1 MTFIHCFSF
10 ELHSRKN
17 MKLLIAIFFS
27 LIISDATAKLF
38 VNPYPKLE
46 SHSGNSDEFGDDD
59 VLFITPYLES
69 GKDVKEIQ
77 KMAAIDHPDLKDFP
91 GFSGYLTVNK
101 TTNSNMFFWYF
112 PAAQQPESSPVVLW
126 LQGGPGASSLFGLF
140 TENGPFEVT
149 KSQKVK
155 ARKYSW
161 HLNHNLLYI
170 DNPVGT
176 GFSFV
181 DKDEGYARN
190 EVDVGRDLYSAL
202 LQFFTLFPNLQ
213 QNKFYITGESYAGK
227 YVPAISH
234 TIHKNNG
241 GAKLKINLKGLAMG
255 NGLCDPLHQLEYGDY
270 LYQLGLIDTIGRDTF
285 HQYEKKG
292 RDCIKKKDFNGAFDV
307 FDQLINMDQLPSG
320 SLFKNM
326 TGFSTY
332 FNYLQQEDDGSDAPM
347 AAFLK
352 RTDVRK
358 AIHVGALPFHGL
370 DLDENKVEDHLKL
383 DVMDTIAPYLSEL
396 LAHYRVCIYNGQ
408 LDIIVAYP
416 LTINYLK
423 KLPFEH
429 SQDYK
434 KAPRYIWK
442 VGTDIAGFVHEAGNL
457 VEVLVRNAGH
467 MVPHDQPKW
476 AFDLITRFTHG
487 KSFY

>member
-1 MTFIHCFSF
+1 
-10 ELHSRKN
+10 
-17 MKLLIAIFFS
+17 MKFVIISLCLS
-27 LIISDATAKLF
+27 LISFSSAKLF
-38 VNPYPKLE
+38 INPYPRLE
-46 SHSGNSDEFGDDD
+46 SHAGFPAEDFAGSDGP
-59 VLFITPYLES
+59 LLITPLLES

-77 KMAAIDHPDLKDFP
+77 KMAAIDLPDLKDFP
-91 GFSGYLTVNK
+91 GFSGFITVNK

-112 PAAQQPESSPVVLW
+112 PAASQSESSPVVLW

-149 KSQKVK
+149 SSGKVK

-161 HLNHNLLYI
+161 NLNHNLLYI

-181 DKDEGYARN
+181 DKDEGYAKN
-190 EVDVGRDLYSAL
+190 EVDVGNDLYSAL

-213 QNKFYITGESYAGK
+213 QNKFYVTGESYAGK

-234 TIHKNNG
+234 TIHKRNG
-241 GAKLKINLKGLAMG
+241 GAKLKINLQGLAIG
-255 NGLCDPLHQLEYGDY
+255 NGFSDPLHQLEYGDY
-270 LYQLGLIDTIGRDTF
+270 LYQLGLIDTNGRDQF
-285 HQYEKKG
+285 HEFQKKG
-292 RDCIKKKDFNGAFDV
+292 TDCIKKEDYDCAFEV
-307 FDQLINMDQLPSG
+307 FDELIDMDQHAS
-320 SLFKNM
+320 SLFQNM

-332 FNYLQQEDDGSDAPM
+332 FNYLEQQDDGADKPM
-347 AAFLK
+347 ANFLK
-352 RTDVRK
+352 RSDVRK
-358 AIHVGALPFHGL
+358 AIHVGDLPFHGL
-370 DLDENKVEDHLKL
+370 DGDENKVEEHLKK
-383 DVMDTIAPYLSEL
+383 DIMKSVTPYISEL
-396 LAHYRVCIYNGQ
+396 LSHYRVCIYNGQ

-423 KLPFEH
+423 KLSFKD
-429 SQDYK
+429 SDKYK
-434 KAPRYIWK
+434 KAPRYIWR

-476 AFDLITRFTHG
+476 AYDLITRFTHG
-487 KSFY
+487 KSLH

>member
-1 MTFIHCFSF
+1 MKFLIFSVF
-10 ELHSRKN
+10 VA
-17 MKLLIAIFFS
+17 LISVA
-27 LIISDATAKLF
+27 AAKLF
-38 VNPYPKLE
+38 VNPYPNLE
-46 SHSGNSDEFGDDD
+46 SHRGDPEDFTADD
-59 VLFITPYLES
+59 GPLFVTKYLED

-77 KMAAIDHPDLKDFP
+77 KMAAIELDDLKAFP
-91 GFSGYLTVNK
+91 GYSGFFTVNK

-112 PAAQQPESSPVVLW
+112 PAAAQPETAPVTLW

-149 KSQKVK
+149 KSGKVK

-161 HLNHNLLYI
+161 HHNHNLLYI

-181 DKDEGYARN
+181 DKDEGYAKN
-190 EVDVGRDLYSAL
+190 EVDVGRDLYNAL
-202 LQFFTLFPNLQ
+202 TQFFTLFPDLQ
-213 QNKFYITGESYAGK
+213 KNDFFITGESYGGK

-234 TIHKNNG
+234 TIHKRNG
-241 GAKLKINLKGLAMG
+241 NAKLKINLKGLAIG
-255 NGLCDPLHQLEYGDY
+255 NGLCDPQHQLMYGDY

-285 HQYEKKG
+285 HAYEKKG
-292 RDCIKKKDFNGAFDV
+292 RTCIANRDFNGAFDV

-332 FNYLQQEDDGSDAPM
+332 FNYLQQQDDGADAPM

-352 RTDVRK
+352 RSDVRK
-358 AIHVGALPFHGL
+358 AIHVGDLPFHGL
-370 DLDENKVEDHLKL
+370 DGDENKVEEHLKL
-383 DVMDTIAPYLSEL
+383 DVMDTIAPWLTEL
-396 LAHYRVCIYNGQ
+396 LSHYKVCIYNGQ

-429 SQDYK
+429 SKEYK
-434 KAPRYIWK
+434 TATRYIWR
-442 VGTDIAGFVHEAGNL
+442 VGNDIAGFVHEAGNL

-476 AFDLITRFTHG
+476 AYDLITRFTHG
-487 KSFY
+487 KSFH

>member
-1 MTFIHCFSF
+1 
-10 ELHSRKN
+10 
-17 MKLLIAIFFS
+17 MKLTIILLCAS
-27 LIISDATAKLF
+27 LIGLCSAKLF
-38 VNPYPKLE
+38 INPYPKLQ
-46 SHSGNSDEFGDDD
+46 SHVGNAEDFEGDDGEP
-59 VLFITPYLES
+59 LFITPLLEG

-77 KMAAIDHPDLKDFP
+77 KMAAIDLPDLKDFP
-91 GFSGYLTVNK
+91 GYSGFLTVNK

-112 PAAQQPESSPVVLW
+112 PAQSQSETAPVLLW

-149 KSQKVK
+149 KSGKVK

-161 HLNHNLLYI
+161 NLNHNLLYI

-181 DKDEGYARN
+181 DKDEGYAKN
-190 EVDVGRDLYSAL
+190 EVDVGNDLYEAL
-202 LQFFTLFPNLQ
+202 IQFFTLFPDLQ
-213 QNKFYITGESYAGK
+213 KNKFYASGESYAGK
-227 YVPAISH
+227 YVPAIGH
-234 TIHKNNG
+234 AIHRRNG
-241 GAKLKINLKGLAMG
+241 GAKLKINLQGLAIG
-255 NGLCDPLHQLEYGDY
+255 NGLCDPLHMMHYGDY
-270 LYQLGLIDTIGRDTF
+270 LYQLGLIDTLGRDLF

-292 RDCIKKKDFNGAFDV
+292 RDCIVKKDFNCAFDT
-307 FDQLINMDQLPSG
+307 FDILLNMDQHPEG

-326 TGFSTY
+326 TGFTTY
-332 FNYLQQEDDGSDAPM
+332 FNYLKQQDDGSDAPM
-347 AAFLK
+347 GKFLQ

-370 DLDENKVEDHLKL
+370 DGDENKVEEHLKL
-383 DVMDTIAPYLSEL
+383 DVMDTIAPWLTEL
-396 LAHYRVCIYNGQ
+396 LSKYRVCIYNGQ

-416 LTINYLK
+416 LSISYLK
-423 KLPFEH
+423 KLPFAHADE
-429 SQDYK
+429 YK
-434 KAPRYIWK
+434 KAPRYIWR
-442 VGTDIAGFVHEAGNL
+442 VGNDIAGFVHEVGNI

-467 MVPHDQPKW
+467 MVPADQPKW